1 MFSAFQSNND
11 SDTTETFAVASPGMQ
26 EMVDIAAL
34 NSHVKFDKTDIP
46 FEQRKILG
54 DATETGLIR
63 FAGKHIANYDEYQKR
78 FPKVFEIPFNSSNK
92 WALVIVSFRSI
103 YEEKDGTDD
112 YCSSTSLIR
121 MVSLRLTLK
130 ARPSVFLLYAR
141 PT

>member
-11 SDTTETFAVASPGMQ
+11 SDTTEMFTLDAPGMR

-63 FAGKHIANYDEYQKR
+63 FAGKHISDYDGYQKQHPR
-78 FPKVFEIPFNSSNK
+78 VFEIPFNSSNK
-92 WALVIVSFRSI
+92 WAIVIVGCFRTTRRHLGLTGLTAREGTQERHPDSI
-103 YEEKDGTDD
+103 YQRRT
-112 YCSSTSLIR
+112 
-121 MVSLRLTLK
+121 
-130 ARPSVFLLYAR
+130 
-141 PT
+141 